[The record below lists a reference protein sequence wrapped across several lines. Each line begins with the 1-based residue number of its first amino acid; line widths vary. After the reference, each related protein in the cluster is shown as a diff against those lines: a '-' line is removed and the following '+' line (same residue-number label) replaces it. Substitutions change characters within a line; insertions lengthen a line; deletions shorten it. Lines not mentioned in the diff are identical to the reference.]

1 MCGLQ
6 LDYVRLN
13 RLQQPMLSNVVH
25 SPPFSWHPA
34 DLPRPSAPNYY
45 IIIQRDGP
53 KASNCKL

>member
-13 RLQQPMLSNVVH
+13 CLQQTILLNVVH
-25 SPPFSWHPA
+25 SPPCSWHPD

-45 IIIQRDGP
+45 IIIQHDGP
-53 KASNCKL
+53 KASSGN